1 MLLFKNRYEVDKN
14 IIHQSLASTVF
25 KGYDLKNKIP
35 VAIKQ
40 IKFNPYVFESEKNS
54 LKKLNHPNIIKLIDY
69 FKENNITVDYK
80 AIDVLAKFVNP
91 NGRILGRRK
100 TNLSAKN
107 QRSLANAIKRARF
120 MGLMPYIAK

>member
-1 MLLFKNRYEVDKN
+1 M
-14 IIHQSLASTVF
+14 
-25 KGYDLKNKIP
+25 KNK
-35 VAIKQ
+35 Q
-40 IKFNPYVFESEKNS
+40 
-54 LKKLNHPNIIKLIDY
+54 DY

-107 QRSLANAIKRARF
+107 QRALANAIKRARF

>member
-1 MLLFKNRYEVDKN
+1 M
-14 IIHQSLASTVF
+14 
-25 KGYDLKNKIP
+25 KNK
-35 VAIKQ
+35 Q
-40 IKFNPYVFESEKNS
+40 
-54 LKKLNHPNIIKLIDY
+54 DY
-69 FKENNITVDYK
+69 FKENNIKVDYK